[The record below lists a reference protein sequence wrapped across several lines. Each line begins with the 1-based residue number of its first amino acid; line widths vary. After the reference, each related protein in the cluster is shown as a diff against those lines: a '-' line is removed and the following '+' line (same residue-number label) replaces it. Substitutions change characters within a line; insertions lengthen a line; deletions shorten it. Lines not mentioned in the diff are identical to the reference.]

1 MTRRE
6 RALARGS
13 DVIAGTLGSSVKR
26 EAKATRGADEVVRA
40 RVVQAGAPRPRMVR
54 AGTPG
59 PRVAQAAVPEPRVV
73 WVGAPKPRVAIAGTP
88 EPRVARRQAPK
99 YLQ

>member
-13 DVIAGTLGSSVKR
+13 DVIAGTLRSSVKR

>member
-59 PRVAQAAVPEPRVV
+59 PRVAQAAVSEPRVA
-73 WVGAPKPRVAIAGTP
+73 WVGAPNPRVAIAGTP